1 MTLVFGGA
9 YMGKQDY
16 AKAHLGAGEI
26 EQCGSDLPSFRTGC
40 VAGLERFSR
49 IDRDACVGCMACA
62 RACPSGALEA
72 CAAQWENCILIV
84 RDISCGVV
92 PIDATERAW
101 REENGRMMRML
112 ARHEKQ
118 VIRIWYGLP
127 QVLK

>member
-26 EQCGSDLPSFRTGC
+26 EQCGSDLPSFRTGY
-40 VAGLERFSR
+40 VAGLERFSLACAEQK
-49 IDRDACVGCMACA
+49 RDAAA
-62 RACPSGALEA
+62 ALEA

-112 ARHEKQ
+112 AQHAKQ